1 MGRYLLHSLQIDM
14 GDRCWTGMDRIM
26 AGGIGR
32 QMDDRCL
39 RKMGLRGGGCH
50 EAKPALLSCH
60 VFLLHDLSI
69 QFSGKFQCAVPL
81 SIFFPLNWLVSF
93 STSCLKSRW

>member
-60 VFLLHDLSI
+60 VSFFMIFPFSSLEIPMCCPIVHLLSIELVSFLLHFLSE
-69 QFSGKFQCAVPL
+69 K
-81 SIFFPLNWLVSF
+81 
-93 STSCLKSRW
+93 